1 MEENKREE
9 NSGEIDIDPLLLME
23 DILDKLKL
31 LDYEVSF
38 SRVKYNNFVNFS
50 EDIARYQEL
59 ILLRNLL
66 ILENNLFI
74 SVRCLFGFCP
84 CAA

>member
-1 MEENKREE
+1 MEENKKEE

-38 SRVKYNNFVNFS
+38 SRVK
-50 EDIARYQEL
+50 
-59 ILLRNLL
+59 
-66 ILENNLFI
+66 
-74 SVRCLFGFCP
+74 
-84 CAA
+84 